1 MWLVDII
8 DSIGFF
14 FLLNDHFLTSSSF
27 LIVQSLFFSF
37 FFSREQFSDRL
48 KKIFFKKFKINEK
61 KFEAM
66 CAVSQWASLR
76 FKDDAD
82 VLLLRQGTKVGEEG
96 GGGSGGGGVTG
107 EGEERV
113 LTSDILKLLESV
125 VEDGE
130 EADGEKGEEEGKEE
144 KTFILQRQHELLA
157 MSGKELELQLTRRE
171 KRQLGRA
178 CKECIDV
185 ARSCGILLQGY
196 SSCHMFRYTNQSTED
211 LLLVAL

>member
-1 MWLVDII
+1 
-8 DSIGFF
+8 
-14 FLLNDHFLTSSSF
+14 
-27 LIVQSLFFSF
+27 
-37 FFSREQFSDRL
+37 
-48 KKIFFKKFKINEK
+48 
-61 KFEAM
+61 M

-82 VLLLRQGTKVGEEG
+82 VLLLRQATKVGEA
-96 GGGSGGGGVTG
+96 GGSGGGGGGGSVTG

>member
-1 MWLVDII
+1 LFQ
-8 DSIGFF
+8 SIEFLFFERSLLTSFSFFRCSIVFFF
-14 FLLNDHFLTSSSF
+14 FL
-27 LIVQSLFFSF
+27 
-37 FFSREQFSDRL
+37 SREQFSSRL
-48 KKIFFKKFKINEK
+48 QKIFFQKFHINEK
-61 KFEAM
+61 TFEAM

-76 FKDDAD
+76 FKDDGD
-82 VLLLRQGTKVGEEG
+82 VLLRRQGTKVGGAKEG
-96 GGGSGGGGVTG
+96 TGGGGVIG

-130 EADGEKGEEEGKEE
+130 KREKEGKEE
-144 KTFILQRQHELLA
+144 ETFILQRQHELLA
-157 MSGKELELQLTRRE
+157 MSGKELEIQLTRRE

-185 ARSCGILLQGY
+185 ARCCGILLQGY

>member
-1 MWLVDII
+1 
-8 DSIGFF
+8 
-14 FLLNDHFLTSSSF
+14 
-27 LIVQSLFFSF
+27 
-37 FFSREQFSDRL
+37 
-48 KKIFFKKFKINEK
+48 
-61 KFEAM
+61 M

-82 VLLLRQGTKVGEEG
+82 VLLRRQGTKVGGAKEG
-96 GGGSGGGGVTG
+96 TGGGGVIG

-130 EADGEKGEEEGKEE
+130 KREEEGKEKE
-144 KTFILQRQHELLA
+144 TFILQRQHELLA
-157 MSGKELELQLTRRE
+157 MSGKELEIQLTRRE